1 MFSNRNRYNSYN
13 SFDRGFNFMQFFVIS
28 GIILVALTLIGTVA
42 VAFVGG
48 AFPNYSEGERSGTVY
63 KISHKG
69 LVFKSYEGEMNLGG
83 MAADANGQMVA
94 NTFRFSVK
102 DPAIVEEINKATNN
116 GKRVTLTYTQ
126 YFIAPIKLETPYVIV
141 GVKGIEK

>member
-1 MFSNRNRYNSYN
+1 MYYRPRK
-13 SFDRGFNFMQFFVIS
+13 SFFGSFTFIEMLIVA
-28 GIILVALTLIGTVA
+28 GIVLTGVSLVGGA
-42 VAFVGG
+42 VVSLVGG

-63 KISHKG
+63 KISKKG
-69 LVFKSYEGEMNLGG
+69 LLFKSYEGEMNLGG

-94 NTFRFSVK
+94 NSFKFSVK
-102 DPAIVEEINKATNN
+102 DPAIVEQINAASNS

-126 YFIAPIKLETPYVIV
+126 YFIKPIKLDTQYVVV